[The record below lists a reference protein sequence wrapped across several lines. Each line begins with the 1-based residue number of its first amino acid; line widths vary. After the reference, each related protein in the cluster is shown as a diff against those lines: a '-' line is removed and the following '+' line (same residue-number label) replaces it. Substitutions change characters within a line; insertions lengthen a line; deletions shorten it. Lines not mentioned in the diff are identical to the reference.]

1 MDSTMFT
8 LVAVAIIALVILLFI
23 SYVKAPPSSAF
34 IISGLSKEPRVL
46 IGSGGFRIPFFER
59 LDRVYLG
66 QITVDIKTEESVP
79 TTDFINVDV
88 DAVAK
93 IRVMPTNEGTRLAAK
108 NFLNMMPN
116 EIAEQLQDSLQGN
129 MREIIGTLDL
139 RSLNTDRDGFSDQ
152 VMTKAQPDM
161 AKLGIEIISC
171 NIQNVTDKEGLIK
184 DLGADNTAKI
194 KKDASINRAIAE
206 RDVKIEVSKA
216 DRDAN
221 DARVDADTAIA
232 IKNNELALK
241 RAALKQQA
249 DTAQADAD
257 AAYAI
262 QQQEQQKTINIKTVE
277 AQIEKTKREQIL
289 SREQIEIR
297 QNQLAAEVE
306 KKADADKY
314 QIEKNAAAEL
324 EQRKRVAE
332 AQKYEAEQRA
342 LAQNAES
349 DAIRYRLEQ
358 EAIGIKAKG
367 EAEAYAIQKKGE
379 AEAQA
384 MDKKAEAYKKYNNA
398 AVAQMMIEV
407 LPQIVENVAKPI
419 AAIKDVHVYSG
430 GQDTGAGIAAMSGG
444 VPVAIKQAFDVLKSA
459 TGVDMA
465 DIMRAGTIEA
475 KTNHNISLNDK
486 ARDAVDNIT
495 GKGTNNKK

>member
-1 MDSTMFT
+1 MDTT
-8 LVAVAIIALVILLFI
+8 TIIIIAGVVLLLLIVFLLV

-93 IRVMPTNEGTRLAAK
+93 IRVTPNSEGTRLAAK

-152 VMTKAQPDM
+152 VMMKAQPDM

-171 NIQNVTDKEGLIK
+171 NIQNVTDREGLIK

-206 RDVKIEVSKA
+206 RDIKIETARA
-216 DRDAN
+216 DKDAN

-232 IKNNELALK
+232 IKNNDLALK

-277 AQIEKTKREQIL
+277 AEIEKTKREQIL
-289 SREQIEIR
+289 SREQIEIK

-306 KKADADKY
+306 KQADADKY
-314 QIEKNAAAEL
+314 KVEKEAAADL

-349 DAIRYRLEQ
+349 DAVRYRLEQ

-379 AEAQA
+379 AEALA
-384 MDKKAEAYKKYNNA
+384 MDKKAEAYKKYNSA
-398 AVAQMMIEV
+398 AVAQMMIEI
-407 LPQIVENVAKPI
+407 LPQIAENVAKPI
-419 AAIKDVHVYSG
+419 SAIKDVNIYSSDG
-430 GQDTGAGIAAMSGG
+430 NGISAMSGN

-465 DIMRAGTIEA
+465 EIMKAGSLEAMTTRNINLNDEA
-475 KTNHNISLNDK
+475 KETLDGL
-486 ARDAVDNIT
+486 A
-495 GKGTNNKK
+495 GKK

>member
-1 MDSTMFT
+1 MEPTTFI
-8 LVAVAIIALVILLFI
+8 LVAVAILVLVILLFI
-23 SYVKAPPSSAF
+23 SYVKAPPSAAF
-34 IISGLSKEPRVL
+34 IISGLSREPRVL

-216 DRDAN
+216 DKEAN

-277 AQIEKTKREQIL
+277 AEIEKTKREQIL
-289 SREQIEIR
+289 SKEQIEIR

-314 QIEKNAAAEL
+314 QIEKNAAADL

-349 DAIRYRLEQ
+349 DAVRYRLEQ

-379 AEAQA
+379 AEALA

-398 AVAQMMIEV
+398 AVAQMMIEI

-419 AAIKDVHVYSG
+419 SAIKDVNIYSADG
-430 GQDTGAGIAAMSGG
+430 GGVSSLSGN

-465 DIMRAGTIEA
+465 DIMKAGSIEA
-475 KTNHNISLNDK
+475 VTTRNVNLNDK
-486 ARDAVDNIT
+486 AADALSGIVKD
-495 GKGTNNKK
+495 KK

>member
-1 MDSTMFT
+1 M
-8 LVAVAIIALVILLFI
+8 LILIGVAILFLVILLFV
-23 SYVKAPPSSAF
+23 SYVKAPPSAAF

-216 DRDAN
+216 DKEAN

-277 AQIEKTKREQIL
+277 AEIEKTKREQIL

-314 QIEKNAAAEL
+314 KVERDAAADL

-349 DAIRYRLEQ
+349 DAVRYRLEQ
-358 EAIGIKAKG
+358 EAAGIKAKG

-398 AVAQMMIEV
+398 AVMQMMIEV
-407 LPQIVENVAKPI
+407 LPQVVENVAKPI
-419 AAIKDVHVYSG
+419 SSIKDVHVYSG

-475 KTNHNISLNDK
+475 KVNRNINLNDE
-486 ARDAVDNIT
+486 AREAVDNIT
-495 GKGTNNKK
+495 GKETKNK

>member
-1 MDSTMFT
+1 MIDPLYVYIGMGI
-8 LVAVAIIALVILLFI
+8 LVLIVFIFI
-23 SYVKAPPSSAF
+23 SYVKAPPSFAY

-59 LDRVYLG
+59 MDRVYLG

-79 TTDFINVDV
+79 TNDFINVDV

-93 IRVMPTNEGTRLAAK
+93 IRVTPNSEGTRLAAK
-108 NFLNMMPN
+108 NFLNMSPD
-116 EIAEQLQDSLQGN
+116 EIAAQLQDSLQGN

-152 VMTKAQPDM
+152 VMAKASPDM
-161 AKLGIEIISC
+161 AKLGIDIISC
-171 NIQNVTDKEGLIK
+171 NIQNVTDREGLIK

-194 KKDASINRAIAE
+194 KKDAAINRAVAE

-216 DRDAN
+216 DKQSN

-232 IKNNELALK
+232 VKNNELALR
-241 RAALKQQA
+241 RAALKKEA

-277 AQIEKTKREQIL
+277 AEIEKTKREQIL
-289 SREQIEIR
+289 SKEQIEIK

-314 QIEKNAAAEL
+314 KVEIDAQADL

-332 AQKYEAEQRA
+332 AQRYEAEQRA

-349 DAIRYRLEQ
+349 DAARYRLEQ
-358 EAIGIKAKG
+358 EAAGIKAKG

-379 AEAQA
+379 AEALA

-398 AVAQMMIEV
+398 AVMQMMIEV
-407 LPQIVENVAKPI
+407 LPQVVENVAKPI
-419 AAIKDVHVYSG
+419 SSIKDVSIYSG
-430 GQDTGAGIAAMSGG
+430 SGDGAGITAMSGG

-475 KTNHNISLNDK
+475 KVNRNVNLNDQ
-486 ARDAVDNIT
+486 AREAADNIL
-495 GKGTNNKK
+495 GN

>member
-1 MDSTMFT
+1 MEPTIY
-8 LVAVAIIALVILLFI
+8 AIIAAAVVLLFI
-23 SYVKAPPSSAF
+23 FIFTSYVKAPPSYAF
-34 IISGLSKEPRVL
+34 IISGLSREPRVL
-46 IGSGGFRIPFFER
+46 IGSGGFRIPFLER

-79 TTDFINVDV
+79 TNDFINVDV

-93 IRVMPTNEGTRLAAK
+93 IRVTPNAEGTRLAAK
-108 NFLNMMPN
+108 NFLNMTPTI
-116 EIAEQLQDSLQGN
+116 IAEQLQDSLQGN

-152 VMTKAQPDM
+152 VMQKAQPDM

-171 NIQNVTDKEGLIK
+171 NIQNVTDKEGLIH

-194 KKDASINRAIAE
+194 KKDASINRANAE
-206 RDVKIEVSKA
+206 RDVKIQVAHA
-216 DRDAN
+216 DKDAN

-232 IKNNELALK
+232 MKNNDLALK
-241 RAALKQQA
+241 RADLKKQA

-277 AQIEKTKREQIL
+277 AEIEKTKREQIL
-289 SREQIEIR
+289 SQEQIVIR
-297 QNQLAAEVE
+297 QNRLSAEVE

-314 QIEKNAAAEL
+314 HVQKNAEAEL
-324 EQRKRVAE
+324 EQR
-332 AQKYEAEQRA
+332 AQ
-342 LAQNAES
+342 AQNAAS
-349 DAIRYRLEQ
+349 DATRYQLEQ
-358 EAIGIKAKG
+358 EAQGIKAKG
-367 EAEAYAIQKKGE
+367 EAEAYAILKKGE

-419 AAIKDVHVYSG
+419 SAIKDVNIYSG
-430 GQDTGAGIAAMSGG
+430 DGNGISAMSGN
-444 VPVAIKQAFDVLKSA
+444 VPIAIKQAFDVLKSA

-465 DIMRAGTIEA
+465 DIMKAGSIQA
-475 KTNHNISLNDK
+475 KTTRNINLNGEAQEVIDS
-486 ARDAVDNIT
+486 I
-495 GKGTNNKK
+495 KGEEPTAPEKD